1 MKKNNFLNGLTA
13 KIALAVVALTT
24 TMFTSCSNEDIEI
37 DVTPVN
43 AKAIITPVV
52 FANGQDVT
60 TSANI
65 TYSTGNGT
73 YEGTTIAAQTV
84 TVTATYNNLTG
95 STTVDIP
102 TLTAAQVWTKTAIII
117 LSYSSEDLEAIEGE
131 STTKTETI
139 SKEYTYDN
147 PSDYWYEVPVT
158 YTQKNDSK
166 VVSSTINTTDKA
178 VKELIDSYNIP
189 IKEEKITKEYPVY
202 AHSRLAVKV
211 ESVIKTTTYTILQK
225 TRTRANETVLATF
238 IVEETTTAVKADGNK
253 EIPGHGHAPAGHG
266 HGHAHGGSDNAGGG
280 IIIAD

>member
-117 LSYSSEDLEAIEGE
+117 LSYSSEDLEATEGE

-158 YTQKNDSK
+158 YTQKNGSK

-211 ESVIKTTTYTILQK
+211 ESVIKTTTYTITQK
-225 TRTRANETVLATF
+225 TRANETVLATF

-266 HGHAHGGSDNAGGG
+266 HGHAHGGSDNTGGG
-280 IIIAD
+280 IIITD